1 MQDVEA
7 RIQKLNEKI
16 SNIEITDRK
25 GLMFRLESVEQHLQS
40 ITVLFEK
47 TKTEHKDVDAELKA
61 SLSIVLKET
70 ETTKEGFFISNGIDT
85 LDIHDTLKNLQR
97 KTEALSTTRKE
108 RETKIYA
115 AIEQRVA
122 QIKEDF
128 SKFEEMRARTFS
140 ELLELTEEETHKLA
154 EDITAIKEQ
163 LLEQTSALIEKLE
176 QAKNEMMDEL
186 ENEKKVREKNEG
198 AIYDMLKEVIE
209 RLKTD
214 IEKEETEREKTE
226 ETILMLHDNIVEKLK
241 TLAG

>member
-25 GLMFRLESVEQHLQS
+25 GLMSRLEGVEQRLQS
-40 ITVLFEK
+40 ITSLFEK
-47 TKTEHKDVDAELKA
+47 TKVEHKETDADLKA
-61 SLSIVLKET
+61 NLTVILKET

-85 LDIHDTLKNLQR
+85 LDIHDSLKNLQR
-97 KTEALSTTRKE
+97 KTDDLSSTRKD
-108 RETKIYA
+108 RETRIYA
-115 AIEQRVA
+115 AIEQRVV

-128 SKFEEMRARTFS
+128 AKFEEMRARTFS

-154 EDITAIKEQ
+154 EDITATKEQ

-176 QAKNEMMDEL
+176 QAKNEMMDEM

-209 RLKTD
+209 RLKSD

-226 ETILMLHDNIVEKLK
+226 ETILMLHENITEKLK